1 MSIETRSFSIKNAA
15 PIADLHA
22 PAPFLLGSGAYS
34 NDLFM
39 PPSERTSVASPPA
52 SSTSPTVELVD
63 NSFYPPHTYASVRIL
78 SSTIN
83 LTTSPSSATST
94 VTTSTTETKPMSY
107 QVPFDSTYAQI
118 SDVPASLNVLSP
130 STKHDA
136 IKPED
141 KRSTIYPESGVRPSI
156 VCIIDFFC
164 LKRLAFKFFTICPNF
179 SLLTSYRLPIL
190 TVEWLMLV

>member
-1 MSIETRSFSIKNAA
+1 MSIETRSS
-15 PIADLHA
+15 PTADLHA

-39 PPSERTSVASPPA
+39 PPSERTSVASPPE

-63 NSFYPPHTYASVRIL
+63 NSFDPPHTYACVRVL
-78 SSTIN
+78 SSIIN
-83 LTTSPSSATST
+83 LTSSPSSVTST
-94 VTTSTTETKPMSY
+94 VTTSTSEMKPMSY

-118 SDVPASLNVLSP
+118 SDVSALPNVLST

-141 KRSTIYPESGVRPSI
+141 KRSSINLESGVPSSI
-156 VCIIDFFC
+156 VCIIDF
-164 LKRLAFKFFTICPNF
+164 I
-179 SLLTSYRLPIL
+179 I
-190 TVEWLMLV
+190 